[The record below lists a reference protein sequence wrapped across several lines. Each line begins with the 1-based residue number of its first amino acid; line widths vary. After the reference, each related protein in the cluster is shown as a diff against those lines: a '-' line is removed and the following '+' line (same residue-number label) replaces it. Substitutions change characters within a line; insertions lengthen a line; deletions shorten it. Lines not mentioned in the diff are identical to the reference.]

1 MPKDITAVL
10 KEATKD
16 LLTEETLSQINTVFT
31 ESVDKKVEDQVKLQ
45 LEAATN
51 ALDEKHAGQLKV
63 LLERIDSDHSSKLE
77 KIVQAINE
85 THTRK
90 LKQIVKKYELTIN
103 EEAKLF
109 KNSLVGQV
117 SNYLELYL
125 EKAVPLEQ
133 IQEAVKVKKASKLI
147 TEMRKL
153 LGVDL
158 ALGQEVIK
166 EGIVDGKNK
175 LTEANKKAENLVTEN
190 TELKARADKAEA
202 TLILEQKTAG
212 LPKEKK
218 EYVTKLL
225 INKSAEF
232 ITENFDYTLSMFDKD
247 QETIL
252 ENLKNTAQPVT
263 KTVDRPVAKKDDVE
277 KIITE
282 GVNNDVI
289 PQLVPYMKEL
299 GKY

>member
-1 MPKDITAVL
+1 MPKDITEVL

-16 LLTEETLSQINTVFT
+16 LLTEETLSQISTVFT
-31 ESVDKKVEDQVKLQ
+31 ESVDKKVSDQVTLQ
-45 LEAATN
+45 VEAAVT
-51 ALDEKHAGQLKV
+51 AVDDKHAGQLKV
-63 LLERIDSDHSSKLE
+63 LLEKIDTDHSAKLE

-85 THTRK
+85 SHIRK
-90 LKQIVKKYELTIN
+90 LKLIVKKYQSTVN
-103 EEAKLF
+103 EEAKQF
-109 KNSLVGQV
+109 KDSLVSQI

-125 EKAVPLEQ
+125 EKAVPMEQ
-133 IQEAVKVKKASKLI
+133 IQEAVKAKKAGRLVA
-147 TEMRKL
+147 EMRKM
-153 LGVDL
+153 LGVDF

-175 LTEANKKAENLVTEN
+175 LTQANKKAADLVNEN
-190 TELKARADKAEA
+190 TQLKARTAKAEA

-225 INKSAEF
+225 TDKTAGF

-252 ENLKNTAQPVT
+252 ENLKNTATTVT
-263 KTVDRPVAKKDDVE
+263 KTVDRPIADKKNE
-277 KIITE
+277 KVVTE
-282 GVNNDVI
+282 SVNNDVTI
-289 PQLVPYMKEL
+289 QLAPYMKEL